1 MASLAKWL
9 SVRLQTKWLWVR
21 AQLQSPN
28 LVSFSFQ
35 IATSNSD
42 LAYVGNFSGK
52 LYFRRSNFFTLFQ
65 SNYFDTTATF
75 SVQLFLQNSCFFCLS
90 RTVTFSQGLFFQN
103 SFFFGV
109 KLLQSSHFLRIGSF
123 LRQLLFETVIIFL
136 EELFRIK
143 ISKRELLF

>member
-28 LVSFSFQ
+28 LASFSFQ
-35 IATSNSD
+35 IATSL
-42 LAYVGNFSGK
+42 LAYVGTFSGQH
-52 LYFRRSNFFTLFQ
+52 YFGRSNFFTLFQ

-75 SVQLFLQNSCFFCLS
+75 SVQLFLQNSCFFSLS